1 MPQSPTERKLDSTDL
16 PRKASVVPF
25 ERPQNDAQRTVRKR
39 VQERLDHEGVRIKK
53 PRTSPTRLVLTLAA
67 ALIPV
72 VLTFTSADAIL
83 RRIQLLTRLYTATPH
98 ETKGAPSATESEDPG
113 VVIMM
118 PDPELSSPSTETATP
133 ADRGPVRSAHAAP
146 KSSTPK

>member
-1 MPQSPTERKLDSTDL
+1 MPQSPPERKLDSTDL

-53 PRTSPTRLVLTLAA
+53 PRTSPTRLVLTLAV

-83 RRIQLLTRLYTATPH
+83 RRIQLLTRLYTAPH
-98 ETKGAPSATESEDPG
+98 ETKDAPAATESEDPG

-133 ADRGPVRSAHAAP
+133 ADRDPVRSAHAAP
-146 KSSTPK
+146 KPSNSK